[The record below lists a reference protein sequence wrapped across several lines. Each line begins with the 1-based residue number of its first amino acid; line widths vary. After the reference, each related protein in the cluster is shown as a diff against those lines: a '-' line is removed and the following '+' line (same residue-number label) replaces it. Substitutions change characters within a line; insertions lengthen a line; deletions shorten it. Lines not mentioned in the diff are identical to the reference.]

1 MDLSKIKPA
10 KGAVK
15 NNKRLGRGEGSGFG
29 DTASKGHKGQLSR
42 AGYKRRS
49 GFEGGQMP
57 LVRRVPKF
65 GFKNPFRV
73 QYVPVNLDTIQ
84 ELATKKGIQSFN
96 LDVFIN
102 HGLANKRDKIKILG
116 RGELTGK
123 VDVEAHAFSQKAVK
137 AIEEQG
143 GTTTN
148 LSKKPKN

>member
-42 AGYKRRS
+42 SGYKRRS

-84 ELATKKGIQSFN
+84 ELVTNKGIRSFDM
-96 LDVFIN
+96 DVFVN
-102 HGLANKRDKIKILG
+102 HGLANKKDKVKILG
-116 RGELTGK
+116 RGELTEK
-123 VDVEAHAFSQKAVK
+123 VDVKAHAFSGSAIK

-143 GTTTN
+143 GTAT
-148 LSKKPKN
+148 SGK